1 MNSLQYQVSQ
11 SDNRTTG
18 SVKPRRTDRIEELQ
32 RQIELLKERMRI
44 AVIFGGD
51 KTVEGAVINP
61 TVNPRSWKSYEAVAI
76 DIAGALN
83 RLGFKHVQVMPEDM
97 RIGERLRNNR
107 IHMAWLNT
115 GGVQGYIPMSHSA
128 AMLEM
133 FGIPYVGHDP
143 MTSGMLD
150 SKHIF
155 KRMLKAL
162 DIPTAPFMTWNL
174 AHGDFQPEK
183 NTRFKEVFKDY
194 PGPFV
199 VKPVSGRAS
208 LHIHL
213 VETLSDLSR
222 VVSEV
227 CTTTENHVLI
237 ESYLPGREFCV
248 AVCGPV
254 VCKQGV
260 LERRDAPFAF
270 AALERR
276 LDADEK
282 IFVSMDVRPITTER
296 VKMLDPR
303 EETDTIQRLE
313 KLAYEVFQE
322 INLETLIRLDV
333 RMDQRGELFV
343 LEANPK
349 PDLKAPSKEKTS
361 LVCASLESCGMS
373 YEDLILSLLADR
385 LDLYLSQRRGSI
397 TKLANLL
404 KA

>member
-1 MNSLQYQVSQ
+1 MNSLQYQLSRHEA
-11 SDNRTTG
+11 RTTG
-18 SVKPRRTDRIEELQ
+18 SVRPRRTNRIEELQ
-32 RQIELLKERMRI
+32 SQIEQLKQCLRI

-51 KTVEGAVINP
+51 KTAEGAVIN
-61 TVNPRSWKSYEAVAI
+61 TTINPRSWKSYETVAK

-83 RLGFKHVQVMPEDM
+83 RLGFEHVQVMPEDM
-97 RIGERLRNNR
+97 RIGERLRDNG

-115 GGVQGYIPMSHSA
+115 GGVQGYISMSHSA

-133 FGIPYVGHDP
+133 LGIPYIGHDP
-143 MTSGMLD
+143 LTAGMLD

-162 DIPTAPFMTWNL
+162 EIPTAPFMTWNL
-174 AHGDFQPEK
+174 AHGPIQPER
-183 NTRFKEVFKDY
+183 NPRFQEVFKDY
-194 PGPFV
+194 GGPFV

-208 LHIHL
+208 LHIHV
-213 VETLSDLSR
+213 VEELSELPA

-227 CTTTENHVLI
+227 CSTTENHVMI

-254 VCKQGV
+254 ISKQGV
-260 LERRDAPFAF
+260 LQRRHAPFAV

-276 LDADEK
+276 LEADEK
-282 IFVSMDVRPITTER
+282 IFVSMDVRPITTKR
-296 VKMLDPR
+296 INMLDPI
-303 EETDTIQRLE
+303 EDADIIQRLE
-313 KLAYEVFQE
+313 QLAYEIFQE
-322 INLETLIRLDV
+322 LNLETLIRLDV
-333 RMDQRGELFV
+333 RMDSEGKLFV

-349 PDLKAPSKEKTS
+349 PDLKAPGKDKTS
-361 LVCASLESCGMS
+361 LVCTSLESYGMS

-397 TKLANLL
+397 TSLAEML
-404 KA
+404 K